1 MTEATPENCQRVL
14 NMEPDRGK
22 KRERERSMVGP
33 GTDEEDPEEDDR
45 GKPTG
50 AVGRWGR
57 RKPEKVRHLPGV
69 LDWEKEKD
77 LGDYLRERGALDL
90 MIRSDLRNP
99 DIYLL
104 QRMAARC
111 ALEDMDEQLK
121 FSEERAARAEEI
133 ISYQEGVIGGLEAE
147 LYNRGVVSTSDGK
160 DSEGERWTAGTE
172 GRKEQRTLQ
181 TQRRRQDTAVQA
193 RKEMSVW
200 KEMKLELVRL
210 RCQHTPWHTHSCP

>member
-1 MTEATPENCQRVL
+1 MESDRV
-14 NMEPDRGK
+14 K
-22 KRERERSMVGP
+22 KREREASMVGP
-33 GTDEEDPEEDDR
+33 GTDDENPEGDDR
-45 GKPTG
+45 GKSTG
-50 AVGRWGR
+50 EVGRWGR
-57 RKPEKVRHLPGV
+57 RKPVKDRHLPGV
-69 LDWEKEKD
+69 LDWEKEED
-77 LGDYLRERGALDL
+77 LGSYLRERGALDL
-90 MIRSDLRNP
+90 MIRSDLHDP

-160 DSEGERWTAGTE
+160 DSEGERWTAGIE
-172 GRKEQRTLQ
+172 GRREQRALQ

-193 RKEMSVW
+193 RKEMSAW

-210 RCQHTPWHTHSCP
+210 KCQHTPWHTHSCP

>member
-1 MTEATPENCQRVL
+1 MAEATPENCQRVL

-45 GKPTG
+45 GKFTG

-172 GRKEQRTLQ
+172 GRQEQRALQ

>member
-172 GRKEQRTLQ
+172 GRKEQRALQ
-181 TQRRRQDTAVQA
+181 LQRRRADTAVQA
-193 RKEMSVW
+193 MKEMSVW

>member
-1 MTEATPENCQRVL
+1 MAEATPENCQIVL

-77 LGDYLRERGALDL
+77 LGDYLKERGALDL

-172 GRKEQRTLQ
+172 GRREERALKL
-181 TQRRRQDTAVQA
+181 QRRRADTAVQA

-210 RCQHTPWHTHSCP
+210 RCRHTP